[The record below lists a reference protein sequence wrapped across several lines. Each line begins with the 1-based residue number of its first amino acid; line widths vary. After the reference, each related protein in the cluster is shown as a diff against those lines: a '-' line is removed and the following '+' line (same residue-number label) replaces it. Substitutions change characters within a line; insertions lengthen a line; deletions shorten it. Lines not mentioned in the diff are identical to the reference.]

1 MSFGTDANASAIGEN
16 VGVIEEVFSIDLPV
30 GEQFRIQRC
39 RYIPKSGETIK
50 RISIVSGIHG
60 DELEGQYVCFL
71 LGEWLRA
78 NPDKI
83 IATIDIYPAINS
95 LGLDSITRSVPFY
108 DVDLNRIFPG
118 SKNDFLPAQIADGVV
133 NAMKGS
139 EIAID
144 IHSSNVFLREIPQVR
159 IAKSQEKSLVPLA
172 NKLNIDFVWVHDA
185 VTVLESTFAHAMNT
199 LGTKTLVVEMGV
211 GMRLGKAY
219 GHQLLD
225 GLLNLMAC
233 EGFLAIEPLDVR
245 MPIQSHVG
253 EVAYL
258 NASSPGLFVPSIE
271 HCQMIEKGSIVGQI
285 VDPLSGVILDEVIAP
300 IGGILFTLRAYP
312 IVYEGSLVGRI
323 FGENG

>member
-1 MSFGTDANASAIGEN
+1 MNMGI
-16 VGVIEEVFSIDLPV
+16 VEEVFTIELPV
-30 GEQFRIQRC
+30 GESFRIQRC
-39 RYIPKSGETIK
+39 RYAQSEEKASK

-71 LGEWLRA
+71 LGEWLRQ
-78 NPDKI
+78 NPEKI
-83 IATIDIYPAINS
+83 RGTIDIYPAINS
-95 LGLDSITRSVPFY
+95 LGLDSITRSIPFY
-108 DVDLNRIFPG
+108 DVDLNRTFPG

-133 NAMKGS
+133 NVMRGS
-139 EIAID
+139 DFAID

-159 IAKSQEKSLVPLA
+159 IAKSQEASLVPLA
-172 NKLNIDFVWVHDA
+172 NLLNIDFVWVHDA

-199 LGTKTLVVEMGV
+199 IGTKTLVVEMGV

-225 GLLNLMAC
+225 GLLNLMAH
-233 EGFLAIEPLDVR
+233 EGILDIEPLDVR
-245 MPIQSHVG
+245 FPIQSHVG

-258 NASSPGLFVPSIE
+258 NASVPGLFVPAIE
-271 HCQMIEKGSIVGQI
+271 HCQMVARGEVVGHIVSA
-285 VDPLSGVILDEVIAP
+285 LSGEVLDEVIAP

-323 FGENG
+323 FGENQ

>member
-1 MSFGTDANASAIGEN
+1 MGT
-16 VGVIEEVFSIDLPV
+16 IEEVFTIDLPV
-30 GEQFRIQRC
+30 GEQFRIRRC
-39 RYIPKSGETIK
+39 RYNPVDGEKKK

-83 IATIDIYPAINS
+83 TATIDIYPAINS
-95 LGLDSITRSVPFY
+95 LGIDSITRSIPFY

-118 SKNDFLPAQIADGVV
+118 SQNDFLPAQIADGVV
-133 NAMKGS
+133 GVMRGS

-144 IHSSNVFLREIPQVR
+144 IHSSNIFLREIPQVR
-159 IAKSQEKSLVPLA
+159 IAKSQEEALVPLA
-172 NKLNIDFVWVHDA
+172 NLLNIDFVWVHDA

-199 LGTKTLVVEMGV
+199 VGTKTLVVEMGV
-211 GMRLGKAY
+211 GMRLTQSYGK
-219 GHQLLD
+219 QLLD
-225 GLLNLMAC
+225 GILNLMAHQ
-233 EGFLAIEPLDVR
+233 GFLSIDPFEVR
-245 MPIQSHVG
+245 DPIQSHVG

-258 NASSPGLFVPSIE
+258 NASCPGLFVPALE
-271 HCQMIEKGSIVGQI
+271 HCQMIKKGSVVGHI
-285 VDPLSGVILDEVIAP
+285 VDPLSGQTLDEVTAP

>member
-1 MSFGTDANASAIGEN
+1 MGI
-16 VGVIEEVFSIDLPV
+16 VEEVFTIELPV
-30 GEQFRIQRC
+30 GESFRIQRC
-39 RYIPKSGETIK
+39 RYAPSEEKASK

-71 LGEWLRA
+71 LGEWLRQ
-78 NPDKI
+78 NPEKI
-83 IATIDIYPAINS
+83 RGTIDIYPAINS
-95 LGLDSITRSVPFY
+95 LGLDSITRSIPFY
-108 DVDLNRIFPG
+108 DVDLNRTFPG

-133 NAMKGS
+133 NVMRGS
-139 EIAID
+139 DLAID

-159 IAKSQEKSLVPLA
+159 IAKSQEASLVPLA
-172 NKLNIDFVWVHDA
+172 NLLNIDFVWVHDA

-199 LGTKTLVVEMGV
+199 IGTKTLVVEMGV

-225 GLLNLMAC
+225 GLLNLMAH
-233 EGFLAIEPLDVR
+233 EGILDIEPLDVR
-245 MPIQSHVG
+245 FPIQSHVG

-258 NASSPGLFVPSIE
+258 NASVPGLFVPAIE
-271 HCQMIEKGSIVGQI
+271 HCQMVARGEVVGHIVSA
-285 VDPLSGVILDEVIAP
+285 LSGEVLDEVIAP

-323 FGENG
+323 FGENQ

>member
-1 MSFGTDANASAIGEN
+1 MGI
-16 VGVIEEVFSIDLPV
+16 VEEVFTIELPV
-30 GEQFRIQRC
+30 GESFRIQRC
-39 RYIPKSGETIK
+39 RYAPSEEKASK

-71 LGEWLRA
+71 LGEWLRQ
-78 NPDKI
+78 NPEKI
-83 IATIDIYPAINS
+83 RGTIDIYPAINS
-95 LGLDSITRSVPFY
+95 LGLDSITRSIPFY
-108 DVDLNRIFPG
+108 DVDLNRTFPG

-133 NAMKGS
+133 NVMRGS
-139 EIAID
+139 DFAID

-159 IAKSQEKSLVPLA
+159 IAKSQEASLVPLA
-172 NKLNIDFVWVHDA
+172 NLLNIDFVWVHDA

-199 LGTKTLVVEMGV
+199 IGTKTLVVEMGV

-225 GLLNLMAC
+225 GLLNLMAH
-233 EGFLAIEPLDVR
+233 EGILDIEPLDVR
-245 MPIQSHVG
+245 FPIQSHVG

-258 NASSPGLFVPSIE
+258 NASVPGLFVPAIE
-271 HCQMIEKGSIVGQI
+271 HCQMVARGEVVGHIVSA
-285 VDPLSGVILDEVIAP
+285 LSGEVLDEVIAP

-323 FGENG
+323 FGENQ

>member
-1 MSFGTDANASAIGEN
+1 MSMGL
-16 VGVIEEVFSIDLPV
+16 IEEVITIELPV
-30 GEQFRIQRC
+30 GESFRIQRC
-39 RYIPKSGETIK
+39 RYAPKKEEGIK

-71 LGEWLRA
+71 LGQWLRN

-83 IATIDIYPAINS
+83 RGIIDIYPAINS
-95 LGLDSITRSVPFY
+95 LGIDSITRSIPFY

-133 NAMKGS
+133 NIMKGS
-139 EIAID
+139 DFAID

-159 IAKSQEKSLVPLA
+159 IAKSQEEILVPLA
-172 NKLNIDFVWVHDA
+172 NLLNIDFVWVHDA

-199 LGTKTLVVEMGV
+199 IGTKTLVVEMGV

-225 GLLNLMAC
+225 GLLNLMAH
-233 EGFLAIEPLDVR
+233 EGILDIEPLDVR

-258 NASSPGLFVPSIE
+258 NAACPGLFVPAIE
-271 HCQMIEKGSIVGQI
+271 HCQVIEKGSVVGHIVSA
-285 VDPLSGVILDEVIAP
+285 LSGEVMDEVIAP
-300 IGGILFTLRAYP
+300 ISGMLFTIRAYP
-312 IVYEGSLVGRI
+312 IVYEGSLLGRI
-323 FGENG
+323 FGKNNGDSQ

>member
-1 MSFGTDANASAIGEN
+1 MSMGL
-16 VGVIEEVFSIDLPV
+16 IEEVITIELPV
-30 GEQFRIQRC
+30 GESFRIQRC
-39 RYIPKSGETIK
+39 RYAPKKEEGIK

-71 LGEWLRA
+71 LGQWLRS

-83 IATIDIYPAINS
+83 RGIIDIYPAINS
-95 LGLDSITRSVPFY
+95 LGIDSITRSIPFY

-133 NAMKGS
+133 NVMRGS
-139 EIAID
+139 DFAID

-159 IAKSQEKSLVPLA
+159 IAKSQEEILVPLA
-172 NKLNIDFVWVHDA
+172 NLLNIDFVWVHDA

-199 LGTKTLVVEMGV
+199 IGTKTLVVEMGV

-225 GLLNLMAC
+225 GLLNLMAH
-233 EGFLAIEPLDVR
+233 EGILDIEPLDVR

-258 NASSPGLFVPSIE
+258 NAACPGLFVPAIE
-271 HCQMIEKGSIVGQI
+271 HCQVIEKGSVVGHIVSA
-285 VDPLSGVILDEVIAP
+285 LSGEVMDEVIAP
-300 IGGILFTLRAYP
+300 IGGMLFTIRAYP
-312 IVYEGSLVGRI
+312 IVYEGSLLGRI
-323 FGENG
+323 FGKTNGDSQ

>member
-1 MSFGTDANASAIGEN
+1 MGL
-16 VGVIEEVFSIDLPV
+16 IEEVITIELPV
-30 GEQFRIQRC
+30 GESFRIQRC
-39 RYIPKSGETIK
+39 RYAPKKEEAIK

-71 LGEWLRA
+71 LGQWLRN

-83 IATIDIYPAINS
+83 RGIIDIYPAINS
-95 LGLDSITRSVPFY
+95 LGIDSITRSIPFY

-133 NAMKGS
+133 NIMKGS
-139 EIAID
+139 DFAID

-159 IAKSQEKSLVPLA
+159 IAKSQEEILVPLA
-172 NKLNIDFVWVHDA
+172 NLLNIDFVWVHDA

-199 LGTKTLVVEMGV
+199 IGTKTLVVEMGV

-225 GLLNLMAC
+225 GLLNLMSH
-233 EGFLAIEPLDVR
+233 EGILDIEPLDVR

-258 NASSPGLFVPSIE
+258 NAACPGLFVPAIE
-271 HCQMIEKGSIVGQI
+271 HCQVIEKGSVVGHIVSA
-285 VDPLSGVILDEVIAP
+285 LSGEVMDEVIAP
-300 IGGILFTLRAYP
+300 ISGMLFTIRAYP
-312 IVYEGSLVGRI
+312 IVYEGSLLGRI
-323 FGENG
+323 FGKNNGDSQ

>member
-1 MSFGTDANASAIGEN
+1 MGL
-16 VGVIEEVFSIDLPV
+16 IEEVITIELPV
-30 GEQFRIQRC
+30 GESFRIQRC
-39 RYIPKSGETIK
+39 RYAPKKEEAIK

-71 LGEWLRA
+71 LGQWLRN

-83 IATIDIYPAINS
+83 RGIIDIYPAINS
-95 LGLDSITRSVPFY
+95 LGIDSITRSIPFY

-133 NAMKGS
+133 NIMKGS
-139 EIAID
+139 DFAID

-159 IAKSQEKSLVPLA
+159 IAKSQEEILVPLA
-172 NKLNIDFVWVHDA
+172 NLLNIDFVWVHDA

-199 LGTKTLVVEMGV
+199 IGTKTLVVEMGV

-225 GLLNLMAC
+225 GLLNLMSH
-233 EGFLAIEPLDVR
+233 EGILDIEPLDVR

-258 NASSPGLFVPSIE
+258 NAACPGLFVPAIE
-271 HCQMIEKGSIVGQI
+271 HCQVIEKGSVVGHIVSA
-285 VDPLSGVILDEVIAP
+285 LSGEVMDEVIAP
-300 IGGILFTLRAYP
+300 ISGMLFTIRAYP
-312 IVYEGSLVGRI
+312 IVYEGSLLGRI
-323 FGENG
+323 FGKTNGDSQ

>member
-1 MSFGTDANASAIGEN
+1 M
-16 VGVIEEVFSIDLPV
+16 GVIEEVFSIELPV

-39 RYIPKSGETIK
+39 RYAPSGGETKK

-78 NPDKI
+78 NGDKI
-83 IATIDIYPAINS
+83 TGTIDIYPAINS
-95 LGLDSITRSVPFY
+95 LGIDSITRSIPFY

-118 SKNDFLPAQIADGVV
+118 SKNDFLPAQIADGVI
-133 NAMKGS
+133 NAIQGS

-144 IHSSNVFLREIPQVR
+144 IHSSNIFLREIPQVR
-159 IAKSQEKSLVPLA
+159 IAKLQEETLVPLA

-211 GMRLGKAY
+211 GMRLNKPY

-225 GLLNLMAC
+225 GLLNLMAS
-233 EGFLAIEPLDVR
+233 EGFLAITPPKVR

-258 NASSPGLFVPSIE
+258 NASHPGLFVPAIE
-271 HCQMIEKGSIVGQI
+271 HCQMIQKGDIVGHI
-285 VDPLSGVILDEVIAP
+285 VDPLGGETLDEVIAP
-300 IGGILFTLRAYP
+300 IGGILFTIRDYP

-323 FGENG
+323 FGENK

>member
-1 MSFGTDANASAIGEN
+1 M
-16 VGVIEEVFSIDLPV
+16 GVIEEVFSIELPV

-39 RYIPKSGETIK
+39 RYTPKEGKNEK

-83 IATIDIYPAINS
+83 AATIDIYPAINS
-95 LGLDSITRSVPFY
+95 LGIDSITRSVPFY

-144 IHSSNVFLREIPQVR
+144 IHSSNIFLREIPQVR
-159 IAKSQEKSLVPLA
+159 IAKSQEETLVPLA

-199 LGTKTLVVEMGV
+199 AGTKTLVVEMGV
-211 GMRLGKAY
+211 GMRLNKPY

-225 GLLNLMAC
+225 GILNLMAC
-233 EGFLAIEPLDVR
+233 EGFLSIEPLDVR

-258 NASSPGLFVPSIE
+258 NASCPGLFVPALE
-271 HCQMIEKGSIVGQI
+271 HCQMISKGDVVGHI
-285 VDPLSGVILDEVIAP
+285 VDPLSGKRLDEVIAP

-323 FGENG
+323 FGENQ

>member
-1 MSFGTDANASAIGEN
+1 M
-16 VGVIEEVFSIDLPV
+16 GVIEEVFTIDLPV

-39 RYIPKSGETIK
+39 RYNPSSGESQK

-83 IATIDIYPAINS
+83 RATIDIYPAINS
-95 LGLDSITRSVPFY
+95 LGIDSITRSIPFY

-118 SKNDFLPAQIADGVV
+118 NKNDFLPAQIADGVV
-133 NAMKGS
+133 NVMRGS

-144 IHSSNVFLREIPQVR
+144 IHSSNIFLREIPQVR
-159 IAKSQEKSLVPLA
+159 IAKSQEETLVPLA
-172 NKLNIDFVWVHDA
+172 NLLNIDFVWVHDA

-199 LGTKTLVVEMGV
+199 AGTKTLVVEMGV
-211 GMRLGKAY
+211 GMRLNKPY
-219 GHQLLD
+219 GHQLLQ
-225 GLLNLMAC
+225 GILNLMAHQ
-233 EGFLAIEPLDVR
+233 GFLSIEPLEVR
-245 MPIQSHVG
+245 TPIQSHVG

-258 NASSPGLFVPSIE
+258 NASCPGLFVPALE
-271 HCQMIEKGSIVGQI
+271 HCQMIKKDSIVGHI
-285 VDPLSGVILDEVIAP
+285 VDPLSGQTLDEVVAP

>member
-1 MSFGTDANASAIGEN
+1 MDAGMGI
-16 VGVIEEVFSIDLPV
+16 IEEVFTIELPV
-30 GEQFRIQRC
+30 GESFRIQRC
-39 RYIPKSGETIK
+39 RYAPQEGESKK

-78 NPDKI
+78 NSGKI
-83 IATIDIYPAINS
+83 RGTIDIYPAINS
-95 LGLDSITRSVPFY
+95 LGLDSITRSIPFY
-108 DVDLNRIFPG
+108 DVDLNRTFPG

-133 NAMKGS
+133 NVMRGS
-139 EIAID
+139 DIAID

-159 IAKSQEKSLVPLA
+159 IAKAQEDSLVPLA
-172 NKLNIDFVWVHDA
+172 NLLNIDFVWVHDA

-199 LGTKTLVVEMGV
+199 IGTKTLVVEMGV

-225 GLLNLMAC
+225 GLLNLMAH
-233 EGFLAIEPLDVR
+233 EGILDIEPLAVR
-245 MPIQSHVG
+245 FPIQSHVG

-258 NASSPGLFVPSIE
+258 NAACPGLFVPAIE
-271 HCQMIEKGSIVGQI
+271 HCQVIEKGSVVGHIVSA
-285 VDPLSGVILDEVIAP
+285 LSGEIMDEVIAP
-300 IGGILFTLRAYP
+300 IAGILFTIRAYP

-323 FGENG
+323 FGEKQ

>member
-1 MSFGTDANASAIGEN
+1 M
-16 VGVIEEVFSIDLPV
+16 GVIEEVFSIELPV

-39 RYIPKSGETIK
+39 RYTPSSGETDK

-71 LGEWLRA
+71 LGEWLRD
-78 NPDKI
+78 NREKI
-83 IATIDIYPAINS
+83 TGTIDIYPAINS

-108 DVDLNRIFPG
+108 DVDLNRNFPG

-133 NAMKGS
+133 TAMKGS

-144 IHSSNVFLREIPQVR
+144 IHSSNIFLREIPQVR
-159 IAKSQEKSLVPLA
+159 IAKSQEAVLVPLA

-185 VTVLESTFAHAMNT
+185 VTVLESTFAHAMNME
-199 LGTKTLVVEMGV
+199 GTKTLVVEMGV
-211 GMRLGKAY
+211 GMRLSKMY
-219 GHQLLD
+219 GLQLLD

-233 EGFLAIEPLDVR
+233 EGFLSINPLDVR

-258 NASSPGLFVPSIE
+258 NASQPGLFVSAIE
-271 HCQMIEKGSIVGQI
+271 HCQIIEEGSIVGHI
-285 VDPLSGVILDEVIAP
+285 VDPLSGERLDEVIAP
-300 IGGILFTLRAYP
+300 IAGVLFTLRAYP

-323 FGENG
+323 FGEKR

>member
-1 MSFGTDANASAIGEN
+1 MGL
-16 VGVIEEVFSIDLPV
+16 IEEVITIELPV
-30 GEQFRIQRC
+30 GESFRIQRC
-39 RYIPKSGETIK
+39 RYAPKKEEAIK

-71 LGEWLRA
+71 LGQWLRN

-83 IATIDIYPAINS
+83 RGIIDIYPAINS
-95 LGLDSITRSVPFY
+95 LGIDSITRSIPFY

-133 NAMKGS
+133 NIMKGS
-139 EIAID
+139 DFAID

-159 IAKSQEKSLVPLA
+159 IAKSQEEILVPLA
-172 NKLNIDFVWVHDA
+172 NLLNIDFVWVHDA

-199 LGTKTLVVEMGV
+199 IGTKTLVVEMGV

-225 GLLNLMAC
+225 GLLNLMAH
-233 EGFLAIEPLDVR
+233 EGILDIEPLAVR

-258 NASSPGLFVPSIE
+258 NAACPGLFVPAIE
-271 HCQMIEKGSIVGQI
+271 HCQVIEKGSVVGHIVSA
-285 VDPLSGVILDEVIAP
+285 LSGEVMDEVIAP
-300 IGGILFTLRAYP
+300 ISGMLFTIRAYP
-312 IVYEGSLVGRI
+312 IVYEGSLLGRI
-323 FGENG
+323 FGKTNGDSQ

>member
-1 MSFGTDANASAIGEN
+1 MM
-16 VGVIEEVFSIDLPV
+16 VGCVEEVFSIELPV
-30 GEQFRIQRC
+30 GERFRIQRC
-39 RYIPKSGETIK
+39 RYAPKEGVSTK

-71 LGEWLRA
+71 LGEWLRN

-83 IATIDIYPAINS
+83 RGTIDIYPAINS
-95 LGLDSITRSVPFY
+95 LGIDSITRSVPFY

-133 NAMKGS
+133 EAIRGS

-159 IAKSQEKSLVPLA
+159 IAKSQAKTLVPLA
-172 NKLNIDFVWVHDA
+172 NKLNIDFVWIHDA

-219 GHQLLD
+219 GHQLLE
-225 GLLNLMAC
+225 GLLNLMAE
-233 EGFLAIEPLDVR
+233 EGFLDIPPLDVR
-245 MPIQSHVG
+245 KPIQSEVG

-258 NASSPGLFVPSIE
+258 NAKVSGLFVPVLE
-271 HCQMIEKGSIVGQI
+271 HCQMIEKGSVVGHIVS
-285 VDPLSGVILDEVIAP
+285 PLSGEVLDEVEAP

-323 FGENG
+323 FGENQ

>member
-1 MSFGTDANASAIGEN
+1 MGI
-16 VGVIEEVFSIDLPV
+16 IEEVFSIDLPV

-39 RYIPKSGETIK
+39 RYIPSRGETLK

-83 IATIDIYPAINS
+83 KATIDIYPAINS

-108 DVDLNRIFPG
+108 SVDLNRVFPG
-118 SKNDFLPAQIADGVV
+118 SKNDFLPAQIADSVV
-133 NAMKGS
+133 NAIKGS

-159 IAKSQEKSLVPLA
+159 IAKSQEKTLVPLA

-225 GLLNLMAC
+225 GILNLMAH
-233 EGFLAIEPLDVR
+233 EGFLDIEPSDVR
-245 MPIQSHVG
+245 FPIQSHVG

-258 NASSPGLFVPSIE
+258 NASCPGLFVPSIE
-271 HCQMIEKGSIVGQI
+271 HCQMIEKGSLVGHIVA
-285 VDPLSGVILDEVIAP
+285 PLSRKTLDEVVAP